1 MKLYYWWDR
10 WWLWAI
16 WWWLGIC
23 VVVYDWWDIVSGDA
37 NILVGCIYYYMA
49 VYTIGI
55 FIIVNDSNYYDFINM
70 NNDYSQLIMF

>member
-1 MKLYYWWDR
+1 M
-10 WWLWAI
+10 
-16 WWWLGIC
+16 
-23 VVVYDWWDIVSGDA
+23 SGDA